1 MAFNVGCPSHF
12 LSKESQDLIGRD
24 EHFRVYYVLG
34 RIIEIQVM
42 MEMDASR
49 GWWDGTDGTLPGFD
63 VRWNVPVDE
72 MEVGWWLLEWNALGW
87 CNGPSGWI
95 VEGKARVGGWNAPVS
110 GMEGCR
116 HPRSDSALRLD
127 APYRSFY

>member
-12 LSKESQDLIGRD
+12 LSKESQNLIGRD

-42 MEMDASR
+42 MGMDASR
-49 GWWDGTDGTLPGFD
+49 GWWDGMDETLPGFD

-72 MEVGWWLLEWNALGW
+72 MEVGWWLLGWNAL
-87 CNGPSGWI
+87 
-95 VEGKARVGGWNAPVS
+95 VGAMDYPV
-110 GMEGCR
+110 G
-116 HPRSDSALRLD
+116 
-127 APYRSFY
+127 